1 VCSSQKSCIILV
13 VRGQNYADFSR
24 LSFGGFLAFRPFLY
38 LDVEPAEEHEYDV
51 GVVLLDSND
60 EGRVPVAVAN
70 VRICL
75 G

>member
-1 VCSSQKSCIILV
+1 M
-13 VRGQNYADFSR
+13 
-24 LSFGGFLAFRPFLY
+24 SFGGFLASRLFLY
-38 LDVEPAEEHEYDV
+38 LDVKPAEEHEYDV
-51 GVVLLDSND
+51 GVILLDSND